1 MILEVKHIHLTAS
14 LNTDEV
20 IDNADCYTDIIVEMI
35 NGDKY
40 VASVFTYTNI
50 ETLKNK
56 HKKNGEYLNGKY
68 LWAKGMFLIQNC
80 SLDTVKEVVSH
91 LIDEGEF
98 TTTFYKI
105 SI

>member
-14 LNTDEV
+14 LNTDELV
-20 IDNADCYTDIIVEMI
+20 DNSDCYTDIIVEMI

-40 VASVFTYTNI
+40 VASAFTYTNI

-56 HKKNGEYLNGKY
+56 HKKSGEYLNGKY

-80 SLDTVKEVVSH
+80 TQDDVSEVVTY
-91 LIDEGEF
+91 LINEGEF
-98 TTTFYKI
+98 TTVFYKI
-105 SI
+105 ST